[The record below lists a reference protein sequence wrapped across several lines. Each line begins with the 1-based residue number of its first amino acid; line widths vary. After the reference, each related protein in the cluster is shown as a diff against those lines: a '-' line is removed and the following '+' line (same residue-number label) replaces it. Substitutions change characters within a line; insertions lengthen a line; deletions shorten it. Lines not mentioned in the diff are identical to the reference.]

1 MQMTKIFEE
10 LRGLSRMRPL
20 PFLVIAAIM
29 GLVAWHSCVLK
40 FCVTDPDIWWH
51 LRVGDWIIANRTVP
65 HVGIFSRTAANMPW
79 VAYSWGYEVLL
90 SLAYRGSGIFGIGVF
105 GVVLTMV
112 VAYAIMSMLRRL
124 SGSFWIACGL
134 SGATYFS
141 MLFTMMPRPHFF
153 SIALFVLVITML
165 LDAQQNASVA
175 SLRWLPFI
183 FLVWANLHIQFIY
196 GLFLFGLF
204 VAVNLAQRAAV
215 ALGAYPRYVQ
225 PPTLPAKWLVVLFA
239 ISVLATLVGP
249 NTYHVYRVIFE
260 YSRANFGYLYI
271 RELQALDFRFP
282 EHFGQLLLTGAAFLV
297 VGWQNKID
305 PFKLGLLTIC
315 ALVAFR
321 TTRDGWFICIPAAA
335 CIADFF
341 HDFQSEPDRMESLAE
356 NSALFAVV
364 ALLIALI
371 FPNIGFTPRALD
383 SAVRGKFPV
392 DAVNYL
398 RQYPVPGPLYNSFNW
413 GGFLIWYMPEY
424 PVAIDGRNDLYGD
437 ELDVRFFGV
446 QDGLASYSDDTFF
459 KESRLILLNNR
470 EYLSER
476 LSRDPQYKILYQD
489 ALAVVFVPQSP
500 RSPGE

>member
-1 MQMTKIFEE
+1 MTKIFGE

-20 PFLVIAAIM
+20 QFLVIVAIM

-79 VAYSWGYEVLL
+79 VAYSWDYEVLL
-90 SLAYRGSGIFGIGVF
+90 SLAYRWSGIFGIGVF
-105 GVVLTMV
+105 GVVLTVV

-124 SGSFWIACGL
+124 SGSFWIACCL
-134 SGATYFS
+134 SAATYFS

-153 SIALFVLVITML
+153 SIVLFVLVITIL
-165 LDAQQNASVA
+165 LDAQRNASVV

-215 ALGAYPRYVQ
+215 VLGAYSHYVQ
-225 PPTLPAKWLVVLFA
+225 PPTMPAKLLVVLFA

-249 NTYHVYRVIFE
+249 NTYHVYKVIFE

-297 VGWQNKID
+297 VGWQKKID
-305 PFKLGLLTIC
+305 PFKLGHSQFAHLSAFAQHAMGGLSAFPQRPASQIFSMISRANRTGWRVWQKAARCSPSSRFSSRLSSRTSDLHHEPWIQQCAASSRSTLSTTFASTLFPDLSITHLTGVAFSSGICRNTRSPSMAATIC
-315 ALVAFR
+315 MEMR
-321 TTRDGWFICIPAAA
+321 WICV
-335 CIADFF
+335 
-341 HDFQSEPDRMESLAE
+341 SLA
-356 NSALFAVV
+356 SRMAW
-364 ALLIALI
+364 LLIRM
-371 FPNIGFTPRALD
+371 TP
-383 SAVRGKFPV
+383 S
-392 DAVNYL
+392 
-398 RQYPVPGPLYNSFNW
+398 S
-413 GGFLIWYMPEY
+413 
-424 PVAIDGRNDLYGD
+424 
-437 ELDVRFFGV
+437 
-446 QDGLASYSDDTFF
+446 
-459 KESRLILLNNR
+459 
-470 EYLSER
+470 
-476 LSRDPQYKILYQD
+476 
-489 ALAVVFVPQSP
+489 
-500 RSPGE
+500 RSPS